1 MTVRMMLA
9 IAASSPDSIGRMVQ
23 AAACIVASSAAGKES
38 LPEAFTEFQRR
49 QSGREQE
56 ALSGP
61 DAEVHQEL
69 PLRFVLH
76 AFGHQRETEAAGDA
90 ADGLAHR
97 HVRLVVRHALQ
108 EHLAELEA
116 VDRQPPQVVE
126 RAVAFAEIVD

>member
-1 MTVRMMLA
+1 MTVRMTLA
-9 IAASSPDSIGRMVQ
+9 IAASSPASIGRMFQ
-23 AAACIVASSAAGKES
+23 DAACIDASGGSGKEI
-38 LPEAFTEFQRR
+38 LPEALAEFQRR

-76 AFGHQRETEAAGDA
+76 AFGHQREPEAAGDA
-90 ADGLAHR
+90 ADRLAHG

-108 EHLAELEA
+108 EHLAELET
-116 VDRQPPQVVE
+116 VDRQPPQVIE
-126 RAVAFAEIVD
+126 RAVTLAEIV